1 VASAV
6 TTTELGYVS
15 GVTSAIQTQLGA
27 LSSSITGLSSVY
39 QPLDSDL
46 TALAALTTASYG
58 RDFNTLANNAALA
71 TKIAA
76 LVPTWTGLHT
86 FGANVAI
93 TEPASGNSLEIAAKA
108 GQAGILLTAHSGSN
122 AVVGLVAAGGGYQ
135 WDCRSDNSGNFTIR
149 NATLSNVI
157 AFQCDTTA
165 NPITSVNDNGTMRE
179 VGYRFLPYR
188 DLTTTG
194 SAAQTDNGEGIFL
207 SGASFTLTLGALTDT
222 TIITLFNVTAT
233 RTIAPGS
240 GTLNW
245 MNGSGTVGTGN
256 RTLAVAAVATVFRAA
271 GNWYIFGT
279 GIS

>member
-1 VASAV
+1 MLSNNDNTTGSACDV
-6 TTTELGYVS
+6 EYNLHSSAGL
-15 GVTSAIQTQLGA
+15 VTSRVRGAITGAGDYA
-27 LSSSITGLSSVY
+27 LSLW
-39 QPLDSDL
+39 
-46 TALAALTTASYG
+46 SYG
-58 RDFNTLANNAALA
+58 SSLKELLRLNGAAE
-71 TKIAA
+71 
-76 LVPTWTGLHT
+76 
-86 FGANVAI
+86 NV
-93 TEPASGNSLEIAAKA
+93 
-108 GQAGILLTAHSGSN
+108 
-122 AVVGLVAAGGGYQ
+122 
-135 WDCRSDNSGNFTIR
+135 
-149 NATLSNVI
+149 
-157 AFQCDTTA
+157 
-165 NPITSVNDNGTMRE
+165 SVNDNGTMRE

-194 SAAQTDNGEGIFL
+194 SAAQADNGEGIFL